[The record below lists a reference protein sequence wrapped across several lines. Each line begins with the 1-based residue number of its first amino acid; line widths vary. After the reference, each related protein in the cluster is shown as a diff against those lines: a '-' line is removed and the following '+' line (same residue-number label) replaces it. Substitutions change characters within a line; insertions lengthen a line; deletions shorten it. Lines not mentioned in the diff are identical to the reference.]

1 MPDISATSS
10 AEDTRKAVELTREIV
25 ITGGLGF
32 IGSHVADAHL
42 AAGDRV
48 TVIDSEVAAVVDG
61 NEYEKHPRC
70 KVIRE
75 PVEEAFKDER
85 CLKDADRV
93 VHAASHVGPAGILQY
108 SGRLGPEMV
117 RATECVIERCI
128 QADVPLCVFS
138 SAEVYGR
145 SGLLAEDDDIRV
157 PTPYNTRIE
166 YAIAKTLI
174 ECMMVN
180 SLHRGL
186 RAIAIRPFNVVG
198 PRQSRAG
205 GFVMPTFVQQ
215 ALAGEPITVFAS
227 GEQVRAFTSATDL
240 TRFLTHFW
248 DEALESQADVYNV
261 GNPAN
266 RTTVGDLAQRIKEL
280 LGSDSEIVHIDGKK
294 VYGPMYMEA
303 ESFEK
308 VPVLGGASELGWK
321 PEVGLDELILETAD
335 YYRSQ
340 EDYRQTREESRR
352 GIHAAF

>member
-1 MPDISATSS
+1 MARD
-10 AEDTRKAVELTREIV
+10 VV
-25 ITGGLGF
+25 VTGGLGF
-32 IGSHVADAHL
+32 IGSHIVDAYL
-42 AAGDRV
+42 AAGDHV

-61 NEYEKHPRC
+61 GEYESHPRC

-75 PVEEAFKDER
+75 PVEEVFKEED
-85 CLKDADRV
+85 CLKDASRV
-93 VHAASHVGPAGILQY
+93 VHAASHVGPAGILRY

-117 RATECVIERCI
+117 RAAECVIERCI
-128 QADVPLCVFS
+128 EADIPLCVFS
-138 SAEVYGR
+138 SAEIYGR

-157 PTPYNTRIE
+157 PIPYNTRIE
-166 YAIAKTLI
+166 YAVAKTLI
-174 ECMMVN
+174 EAMTVN

-215 ALAGEPITVFAS
+215 ALAGDPITVFAS

-240 TRFLTHFW
+240 SRFLTHFW
-248 DEALESQADVYNV
+248 DAALESDAHVYNI

-266 RTTVGDLAQRIKEL
+266 RTTVWNLAQRIKSL
-280 LGSDSEIVHIDGKK
+280 LGSDSEIVHVDGKT

-308 VPVLGGASELGWK
+308 VPVLGAASELGWEPK
-321 PEVGLDELILETAD
+321 ISLDELILETAS
-335 YYRSQ
+335 YYRAR
-340 EDYRQTREESRR
+340 EDYRQMREASRPD
-352 GIHAAF
+352 IHAAL